1 MDTLG
6 PIRIDPMT
14 TNIDTVLRK
23 AWLQGFR
30 TKSDFARQFAN
41 EVAIAASLGMIS
53 TKIGA
58 ERFDKAWHITRKGLT
73 FLQESE

>member
-1 MDTLG
+1 M
-6 PIRIDPMT
+6 
-14 TNIDTVLRK
+14 NIDNVLRK

-41 EVAIAASLGMIS
+41 EVAIAASLGLIS
-53 TKIGA
+53 TKIGS
-58 ERFDKAWHITRKGLT
+58 ERFDKAWHITRKGLG